1 VFIESVV
8 VENGSLAIVPVSCAG
23 LVTGTTMSRP
33 LHNGEISGGIGMRTK
48 FGFFVA
54 LFSLVGA
61 GAAYAHHSFST
72 EYDGTKTFEVKG
84 TVSKVEWTNP
94 HARFYVDINENG
106 KVVTWNMELA
116 SPSALARNG
125 WTSRTLKVGDEVT
138 VKGYAAKVAQYRGDA
153 RSVITADGRSLF
165 GGASDDGRP
174 QQ

>member
-1 VFIESVV
+1 MRSTLGI
-8 VENGSLAIVPVSCAG
+8 LAI
-23 LVTGTTMSRP
+23 L
-33 LHNGEISGGIGMRTK
+33 
-48 FGFFVA
+48 
-54 LFSLVGA
+54 SLVVGS
-61 GAAYAHHSFST
+61 GAAFAHHSFST
-72 EYDGTKTFEVKG
+72 EYDGSKTFNIKG

-94 HARFYVDINENG
+94 HARFYVDAKDETG

-138 VKGYAAKVAQYRGDA
+138 VTGYAAKVAPYRGDA

-174 QQ
+174 ESGQQ